1 MTPSD
6 LAADV
11 VQRAFRPAMD
21 LRSEPL
27 IGLRP
32 HLFPETFMKIARIAK
47 SMIALAVGAGAVIS
61 VGCSAKV
68 DEHAGRDSLTR
79 NVGVYP
85 PAPAGAARPKV
96 GVPPFE
102 VKATGGFSGGS
113 DLNALA
119 ADQMTTL
126 LEQSERFRVIERTQ
140 LKKLLDE
147 QNLEGIVKPGELAKS
162 GNVRGVDYLLI
173 GKVTNLRVKT
183 ENLDKGFG
191 LGQVGGL
198 VQLGGAAVKNTET
211 RITTEAGVDIRLV
224 DPTTGEVM
232 ASHFSEYK
240 KTDSASAQGIT
251 ILGAHANAGASIQVS
266 EDDKGKILRLA
277 LDDALRKT
285 LPKIDRFLASDE
297 NKANA
302 SAARNTTPATPVAPA
317 NTTER
322 PATPQAAAAKKFCG
336 ECGKEVAAGVKF
348 CPSCGGKVGQ

>member
-1 MTPSD
+1 
-6 LAADV
+6 
-11 VQRAFRPAMD
+11 
-21 LRSEPL
+21 
-27 IGLRP
+27 
-32 HLFPETFMKIARIAK
+32 MKIASIAK
-47 SMIALAVGAGAVIS
+47 SVLALAVGAGTLA
-61 VGCSAKV
+61 GCSTKV
-68 DEHAGRDSLTR
+68 EETAGRDTLTR

-96 GVPPFE
+96 GVPPFD
-102 VKATGGFSGGS
+102 VKAANGFSGGS

-126 LEQSERFRVIERTQ
+126 LEQSERFRVIERAQ

-251 ILGAHANAGASIQVS
+251 ILGAHANAGANIQVS

-277 LDDALRKT
+277 LDDVLRKT
-285 LPKIDRFLASDE
+285 LPKIDRFLASNE

-302 SAARNTTPATPVAPA
+302 AARNTPPATPATPVAPA
-317 NTTER
+317 STTER